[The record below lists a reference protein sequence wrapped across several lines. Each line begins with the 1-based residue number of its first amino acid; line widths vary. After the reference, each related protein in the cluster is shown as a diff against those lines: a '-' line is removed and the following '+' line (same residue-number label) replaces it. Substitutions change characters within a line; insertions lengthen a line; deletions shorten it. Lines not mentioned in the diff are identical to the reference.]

1 MFQGFFN
8 YDNDIWRF
16 MGRLADIMVLN
27 LLWIVFSLPLLSFGI
42 STTALYYCT
51 LKIVKDEDDGNIRM
65 FIRSFKKN
73 WREGLIIWLILL
85 PILLILLLDHRFFTE
100 VFSDNTVLRFFLRGI
115 TDALLLLWCFVF
127 LYVWPLLSRYE
138 NSWKK
143 TLILALLMS
152 IRHLPYTLGM
162 LAIDI
167 LGIVG
172 VFFLLRIFPIFVPLF
187 FILGFP
193 LLAWLNSVFFR
204 RIFVKYEKKKEKI
217 TP

>member
-16 MGRLADIMVLN
+16 IGRLADIMVLN

-204 RIFVKYEKKKEKI
+204 RIFAKYENKKEKI

>member
-16 MGRLADIMVLN
+16 IGRLADIMVLN

-172 VFFLLRIFPIFVPLF
+172 VFFLL
-187 FILGFP
+187 GFP

-204 RIFVKYEKKKEKI
+204 RIFAKYEKKKEKI

>member
-16 MGRLADIMVLN
+16 IGRLADIMVLN

-138 NSWKK
+138 NRRSFF
-143 TLILALLMS
+143 S
-152 IRHLPYTLGM
+152 PENFPYFC
-162 LAIDI
+162 AFVFY
-167 LGIVG
+167 LGISAFGLVE
-172 VFFLLRIFPIFVPLF
+172 FRFL
-187 FILGFP
+187 
-193 LLAWLNSVFFR
+193 S
-204 RIFVKYEKKKEKI
+204 
-217 TP
+217 

>member
-1 MFQGFFN
+1 
-8 YDNDIWRF
+8 
-16 MGRLADIMVLN
+16 MVLN

-204 RIFVKYEKKKEKI
+204 RIFAKYEKKKEKI

>member
-16 MGRLADIMVLN
+16 IGRLADIMVLN

-73 WREGLIIWLILL
+73 WREGLIIWLMLL

>member
-16 MGRLADIMVLN
+16 IGRLADIMVLN